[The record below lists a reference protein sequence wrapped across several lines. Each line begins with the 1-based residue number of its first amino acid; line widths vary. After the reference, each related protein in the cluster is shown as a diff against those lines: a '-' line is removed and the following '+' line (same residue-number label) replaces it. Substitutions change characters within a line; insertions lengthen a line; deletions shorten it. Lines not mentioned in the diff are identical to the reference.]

1 MEFLYFVLGIVSV
14 GFLYSVVGVFKLKK
28 EVIDLRSSLDYGS
41 LNFRDD
47 VDSLHDR
54 MNNEINEIYRT
65 IDSRVDKL
73 ENRLTN
79 VV

>member
-1 MEFLYFVLGIVSV
+1 MD
-14 GFLYSVVGVFKLKK
+14 LK
-28 EVIDLRSSLDYGS
+28 SSLDYGS

-54 MNNEINEIYRT
+54 MNNEINEVYRT

-79 VV
+79 VI